1 MWGTGQ
7 LVDLDESLSRDS
19 HLHNIVKKVS
29 AGLGLS
35 RVLEIS
41 FPVET
46 LIMIYKALIQPCFD
60 YCSSVWD
67 SLGVCQSERFQK
79 LEFRPHA

>member
-1 MWGTGQ
+1 MHVG
-7 LVDLDESLSRDS
+7 VDLDESLSRDS

-29 AGLGLS
+29 AGLGDIM
-35 RVLEIS
+35 RVRNLL
-41 FPVET
+41 PRET

-67 SLGVCQSERFQK
+67 SLGVCQSEILQK

>member
-1 MWGTGQ
+1 MHLG
-7 LVDLDESLSRDS
+7 VDLDESLSRDS

-29 AGLGLS
+29 AGLGDIM
-35 RVLEIS
+35 RVRNLL
-41 FPVET
+41 PRET